1 MFSKHI
7 KASNNN
13 DNSNASVSF
22 SYVSSIRAVK
32 VSFPGETAAAAP
44 LQSSATVKQKQ
55 LRKRSK
61 VYHMLLDAH
70 CSEAQLTVTSLQRR
84 RQQGTGGWGSQ
95 WAPGRDIIHHT
106 SYQPVK
112 TPEHKTET
120 KPASEARVVTSYW
133 VTCSNTLMI
142 ITLPRPC
149 AAARENYRTQKEL
162 TVCSFIDSNKGG
174 LIGFVFCLCEAG
186 QKYTTVWL
194 NHASEHV
201 F

>member
-1 MFSKHI
+1 MFGKRFSIRSEFQETISLLLAEHTKMFSKHI

-84 RQQGTGGWGSQ
+84 RQQGTGG
-95 WAPGRDIIHHT
+95 
-106 SYQPVK
+106 
-112 TPEHKTET
+112 
-120 KPASEARVVTSYW
+120 
-133 VTCSNTLMI
+133 
-142 ITLPRPC
+142 
-149 AAARENYRTQKEL
+149 
-162 TVCSFIDSNKGG
+162 
-174 LIGFVFCLCEAG
+174 
-186 QKYTTVWL
+186 
-194 NHASEHV
+194 
-201 F
+201 

>member
-1 MFSKHI
+1 MFSKYI

-22 SYVSSIRAVK
+22 SYVSSIRGVK
-32 VSFPGETAAAAP
+32 VSFPAATAAAAP

-84 RQQGTGGWGSQ
+84 RQQGPGGWGSQ
-95 WAPGRDIIHHT
+95 WAPGRDRWKPP
-106 SYQPVK
+106 S
-112 TPEHKTET
+112 T
-120 KPASEARVVTSYW
+120 KPKLNQLRASEARVVTSYW

-149 AAARENYRTQKEL
+149 AAARE
-162 TVCSFIDSNKGG
+162 
-174 LIGFVFCLCEAG
+174 
-186 QKYTTVWL
+186 KYTEIIYGMLLYW
-194 NHASEHV
+194 
-201 F
+201 FK